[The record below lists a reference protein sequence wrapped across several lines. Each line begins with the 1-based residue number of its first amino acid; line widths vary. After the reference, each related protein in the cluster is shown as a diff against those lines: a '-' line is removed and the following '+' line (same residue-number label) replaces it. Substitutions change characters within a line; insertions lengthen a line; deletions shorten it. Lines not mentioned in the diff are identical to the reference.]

1 MYENEIIEDIRL
13 IKDKKLEEL
22 IFLKDIKDDL
32 SLIKLGINMDD
43 NQTCFY
49 GFNDVYVMATCLS
62 LATKTYGIFLDDEFN
77 GSLG

>member
-43 NQTCFY
+43 N
-49 GFNDVYVMATCLS
+49 
-62 LATKTYGIFLDDEFN
+62 
-77 GSLG
+77 